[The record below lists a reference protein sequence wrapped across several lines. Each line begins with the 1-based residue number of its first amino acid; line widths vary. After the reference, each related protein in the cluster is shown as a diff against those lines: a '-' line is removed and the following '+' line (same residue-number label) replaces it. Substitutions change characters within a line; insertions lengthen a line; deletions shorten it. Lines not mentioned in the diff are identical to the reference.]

1 MKLKII
7 IDRNACQSIAS
18 CVTTS
23 PEIFALDSDAKAV
36 VVDTKGQKENSNKVE
51 YVLDT
56 DANILQKAVLGA
68 ETCPYLAIEVF
79 DENDRKLFPRG
90 K

>member
-7 IDRNACQSIAS
+7 IDRSACQSIAS

-23 PEIFALDSDAKAV
+23 PEIYALDNDAKAV
-36 VVDTKGQKENSNKVE
+36 VVNAKGQKENPNKAVYE
-51 YVLDT
+51 FEADT
-56 DANILQKAVLGA
+56 TTVQKAVLGA

-79 DENDRKLFPRG
+79 DETGQKLFPRG